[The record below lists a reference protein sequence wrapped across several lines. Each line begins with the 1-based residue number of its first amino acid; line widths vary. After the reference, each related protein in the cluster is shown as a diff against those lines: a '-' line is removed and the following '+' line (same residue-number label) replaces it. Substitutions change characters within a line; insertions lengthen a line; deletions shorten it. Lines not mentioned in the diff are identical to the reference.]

1 MLAFDGAMAGLEPEA
16 FIDQVV
22 DPACQLTHLV
32 IVTTSRSVRTARGT
46 RSDSAASGSRVGSKS
61 PACRRCG
68 STARWS
74 RAPARDLLRE
84 GDFDRLSALLGRPY
98 ALEGVVVPGMEG
110 AEHRCSTANV
120 RLSAAAAAPGGV
132 AVRVG
137 FRTGAGG
144 SVFTPRL
151 SRES

>member
-1 MLAFDGAMAGLEPEA
+1 MSTDASRHRHDFALGKNRAGDA
-16 FIDQVV
+16 
-22 DPACQLTHLV
+22 
-32 IVTTSRSVRTARGT
+32 VRLGRIGLARGFEVT
-46 RSDSAASGSRVGSKS
+46 RMPALRVDGEVVS
-61 PACRRCG
+61 
-68 STARWS
+68 STR
-74 RAPARDLLRE
+74 ARDLLRE

-120 RLSAAAAAPGGV
+120 RLSAAAAAPSGV